1 MPGVSLRGA
10 ILMGIGA
17 EGVAAT
23 AAESGASAIPVG
35 VTPLGVGTE
44 DVAGAVT
51 VKVGPVGVEA
61 VEIMATVIAGIG
73 GASSAKVTAVGLG
86 AEHVVG
92 AITVDAVAVDTGA
105 VPVMAVGTDP
115 TDGVTTAGTA
125 DMDGAIVAPCSGI
138 GKHTTKVTDSLLSP
152 GRHAMDSNRRTAS
165 VQGRQTVATKAFP
178 SSFEGTN

>member
-1 MPGVSLRGA
+1 MD
-10 ILMGIGA
+10 IGA
-17 EGVAAT
+17 DGVAAT
-23 AAESGASAIPVG
+23 GAESGASGIPVG

-86 AEHVVG
+86 AAHVVG

-105 VPVMAVGTDP
+105 VPVMVMAVGTDP

-125 DMDGAIVAPCSGI
+125 DMDGAIVASCSGI
-138 GKHTTKVTDSLLSP
+138 GEHTTKVTDSLLSP

-165 VQGRQTVATKAFP
+165 VQG
-178 SSFEGTN
+178 